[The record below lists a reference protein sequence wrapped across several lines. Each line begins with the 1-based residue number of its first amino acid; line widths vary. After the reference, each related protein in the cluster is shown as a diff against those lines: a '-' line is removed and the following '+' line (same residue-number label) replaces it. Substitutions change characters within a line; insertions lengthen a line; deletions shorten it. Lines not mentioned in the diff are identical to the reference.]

1 MHVFLSLYYIYVKLF
16 MNYKQTIN
24 FLYQNLPM
32 YQNIGQHAYKSDLSN
47 IIKLCALLGN
57 PQDNL
62 RFIHIGGTNGKGS
75 VSHICASIFQEAKYK
90 TGLYTSPHLFDFR
103 ERIRVNGKCI
113 EKKCVVEFIT
123 TYKQAI
129 TEINPSF
136 FEITVALALYY
147 FKKSQ
152 VDVAIIEVGLG
163 GRLDST
169 NIITPLLSCITNIGL
184 DHTNILGDTKEKI
197 AKEKAGII
205 KKDTPIIIGES
216 DANTNAIFLDEA
228 KRNASSLIFADK
240 TYSIKPKDETKWY
253 ENFSLTKNKNIDI
266 CNLKS
271 ALIGNYQ
278 QKNICTIYAIIQ
290 ESLTF
295 FPNINHKA
303 IRNGL
308 KNVIKNTHFRGRW
321 EKIQHKPL
329 VVTDTA
335 HNAHGVQ
342 ETIKQLFSLPIAD
355 IHIVWGMVSDKD
367 IESIISILP
376 IQAHYYLCSP
386 NIARAMPVEQLQ
398 TYFGSHNY
406 SCYKDVKSAYSA
418 AYEKCTKEGGIY
430 VGGSTFVVADFLSKK
445 K

>member
-1 MHVFLSLYYIYVKLF
+1 

-24 FLYQNLPM
+24 FLYKNLPM
-32 YQNIGQHAYKSDLSN
+32 YQSIGKHAYKTDLSN

-75 VSHICASIFQEAKYK
+75 ISHMCASIFQEAKYK

-113 EKKCVVEFIT
+113 EEKCVVGFIN

-129 TEINPSF
+129 LEINPSF

-169 NIITPLLSCITNIGL
+169 NIIKPLLSCITNIGI
-184 DHTNILGDTKEKI
+184 DHTNILGGTKEEI

-205 KKDTPIIIGES
+205 KKEAPVIIGES
-216 DANTNAIFLDEA
+216 DSNINSIFLNEA
-228 KRNASSLIFADK
+228 KRNASSLVFADK
-240 TYSIKPKDETKWY
+240 TYSITPKNKTKWY
-253 ENFSLTKNKNIDI
+253 ENFSLIKNKNIDI
-266 CNLKS
+266 CDLES
-271 ALIGNYQ
+271 VLIGNYQ
-278 QKNICTIYAIIQ
+278 QKNICTAYAVIQ

-295 FPNINHKA
+295 FPNINYKA

-321 EKIQHKPL
+321 EIIQHKPL
-329 VVTDTA
+329 VVTDPA
-335 HNAHGVQ
+335 HNVHGIQ
-342 ETIKQLFSLPIAD
+342 EAIKQLFSLPITD

-367 IESIISILP
+367 IESIISKLP

-386 NIARAMPVEQLQ
+386 DIARAVPIEQLQ
-398 TYFGSHNY
+398 THFVNYNY
-406 SCYKDVKSAYSA
+406 SCYKDVKDAYSA
-418 AYEKCTKEGGIY
+418 AYENSTKEGGVY
-430 VGGSTFVVADFLSKK
+430 VGGSTFVVADFLRFLSKK